1 MYCKPHNVI
10 LFSFLTLCV
19 SVIYWFALLYYSFL
33 KYVLFT
39 ILTYFIW
46 YYLTRC
52 CMISHLLLIQYI
64 TCFYVCKITFSY
76 VICFWSYIEL
86 HILCCDI
93 NVYCI
98 IFLSCDCKCNCMCI
112 VQFYAVSYRKLYI
125 VLFCFMFKNMLFWHC
140 IIVSKENSW
149 RKLRVT
155 DFHILTSPK
164 IIVSSWHV
172 P

>member
-1 MYCKPHNVI
+1 MYLCIASHVM
-10 LFSFLTLCV
+10 LFFLFLTLCV

-86 HILCCDI
+86 HILCCVI
-93 NVYCI
+93 SM
-98 IFLSCDCKCNCMCI
+98 F
-112 VQFYAVSYRKLYI
+112 I
-125 VLFCFMFKNMLFWHC
+125 VLYFCLVIASVIVCALYNFMLYVIVNCILYCFALGVSRCWRHEGSEAGNIWAAPICGTYPEML
-140 IIVSKENSW
+140 
-149 RKLRVT
+149 
-155 DFHILTSPK
+155 ILGELEGR
-164 IIVSSWHV
+164 
-172 P
+172 